1 MVESMD
7 LLKQTSPTNW
17 LPLLI
22 IDMSENAVNII
33 YSKIPSLIAME

>member
-17 LPLLI
+17 TYRTFIP
-22 IDMSENAVNII
+22 DMSENAVNNTVK
-33 YSKIPSLIAME
+33 YHH